1 MFDEGGQRAR
11 KRGFANTIHKKRGNG
26 MILAVD
32 IGNTNIVIGCMDGEK
47 VCFVERVS
55 TNQANTEL
63 EYVVE
68 FRALFDLYRIGV
80 EDITGSII
88 SSVVPPLNNIVKSA
102 LEKLFHNAP
111 LLVGPGLKTGL
122 NILMDNPAQLGS
134 DLVVNAVAGLH
145 YYGAPIIMIDMGTA
159 TTISVV
165 DEKKNYIGGMILPG
179 VKVSLDSLV
188 NRTSQ
193 LPRIS
198 LEPPKKVIGRNT
210 IDCMKSGIVMGQ
222 AACLDGMI
230 ERIYDELGYEAPVV
244 ATGGLA
250 GSIVPHCKRK
260 IVCDNEL
267 TLKGLGLIYRRNVEQ

>member
-1 MFDEGGQRAR
+1 M
-11 KRGFANTIHKKRGNG
+11 
-26 MILAVD
+26 V
-32 IGNTNIVIGCMDGEK
+32 
-47 VCFVERVS
+47 
-55 TNQANTEL
+55 
-63 EYVVE
+63 
-68 FRALFDLYRIGV
+68 
-80 EDITGSII
+80 
-88 SSVVPPLNNIVKSA
+88 
-102 LEKLFHNAP
+102 
-111 LLVGPGLKTGL
+111 VGPGLKTGL
-122 NILMDNPAQLGS
+122 NILMDNPAQLGA

-165 DEKKNYIGGMILPG
+165 DEKKNYVGGMILPG

-198 LEPPKKVIGRNT
+198 LEAPRKVIGRNT

-230 ERIYDELGYEAPVV
+230 ERIYEELGYEAPVV

-250 GSIVPHCKRK
+250 ASIVPYCKKK

-267 TLKGLGLIYRRNVEQ
+267 TLKGLGLIYHKNVE

>member
-1 MFDEGGQRAR
+1 MKYEYNIG
-11 KRGFANTIHKKRGNG
+11 KRGNG
-26 MILAVD
+26 MILAID
-32 IGNTNIVIGCMDGEK
+32 IGNTNIVIGCIDGEK

-55 TNQANTEL
+55 TNLAKTEL

-68 FRALFDLYRIGV
+68 FRTLFELYRIGV

-88 SSVVPPLNNIVKSA
+88 SSVVPPLNNIVKAA
-102 LEKLFHNAP
+102 LEKLFRRAP
-111 LLVGPGLKTGL
+111 MVVGPGLKTGL

-165 DEKKNYIGGMILPG
+165 DDKKNYIGGMILPG

-222 AACLDGMI
+222 AACMDGMI
-230 ERIYDELGYEAPVV
+230 ERIFDELGYEAPVV

-250 GSIVPHCKRK
+250 GSIVPHCKRE
-260 IVCDNEL
+260 IICDNEL
-267 TLKGLGLIYRRNVEQ
+267 TLKGLGLIYHKNTEA